1 MFEWQ
6 LSGKT
11 DVGRVRELN
20 EDCINTNQE
29 LGFVV
34 LADGMGGH
42 QGGEIASA
50 MAVSGIAQDLE
61 DAGST
66 IEQGDDATQILV
78 INALLDAA
86 ITKANKEIFTTS
98 ESNDQYKG
106 MGTTVVTALIHN
118 NKLHYAH
125 VGDSR
130 LYRFRNNTLEQL
142 TNDHSLVN
150 ELLEQGYY
158 KTQEEAA
165 NAGQK
170 NVITRAV
177 GIANEVKVDV
187 GDVDVEEGDL
197 FLLCSDGLSDMISD
211 NEILESIQS
220 SSEHEV
226 LMNDLIERACE
237 AGGRDNIS
245 VMLLQANKGSLLK
258 KSLSWLF
265 KS

>member
-1 MFEWQ
+1 MFEWH

-11 DVGRVRELN
+11 DTGRVREMN
-20 EDCINTNQE
+20 EDCILLNNE
-29 LGFVV
+29 FGFAV

-50 MAVSGIAQDLE
+50 MAVSGIAQDLSGA
-61 DAGST
+61 AGTLDSASEEQQSDIIRELLNKT
-66 IEQGDDATQILV
+66 ICQI
-78 INALLDAA
+78 
-86 ITKANKEIFTTS
+86 NKEIYITA
-98 ESNDQYKG
+98 ESKEQYKG
-106 MGTTVVTALIHN
+106 MGTTVVVALCHN
-118 NKLHYAH
+118 TKLFYAH

-130 LYRFRNNTLEQL
+130 LYRLRDNELTQL
-142 TNDHSLVN
+142 TRDHSLVN

-158 KTQEEAA
+158 KTQQEAD

-177 GIANEVKVDV
+177 GIANSAKVDV
-187 GDVDVEEGDL
+187 DEVEVQENDL
-197 FLLCSDGLSDMISD
+197 FFLCSDGVSDMISD
-211 NEILESIQS
+211 EIILECLQS
-220 SSEHEV
+220 SSDHEQV
-226 LMNDLIERACE
+226 LMQIIEKSCA

-245 VMLLQANKGSLLK
+245 AIIIQAQKGSLLK